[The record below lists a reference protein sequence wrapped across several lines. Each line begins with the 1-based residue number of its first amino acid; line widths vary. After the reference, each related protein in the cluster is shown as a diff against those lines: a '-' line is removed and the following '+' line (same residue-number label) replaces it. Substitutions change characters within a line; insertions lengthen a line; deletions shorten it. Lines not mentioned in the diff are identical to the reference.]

1 MSYQTISVDD
11 ARQLLQTESVTVLDI
26 RDGQSFSAGHID
38 NALHA
43 EAIDVDKFIAEA
55 DKDKPLLVYCFHGIS
70 SQSAAQ
76 FLSDSGFTRVF
87 SMEGGYAAWP
97 EA

>member
-1 MSYQTISVDD
+1 MSFQCISVDD
-11 ARQLLQTESVTVLDI
+11 ALALLKAESVTVLDI
-26 RDGQSFSAGHID
+26 RDGQSFAAGHID
-38 NALHA
+38 NAIHA

-55 DKDKPLLVYCFHGIS
+55 DKQKPLLVYCYHGIS

-87 SMEGGYAAWP
+87 SMDGGYAAWP

>member
-1 MSYQTISVDD
+1 MSYQTISVED
-11 ARQLLQTESVTVLDI
+11 ARQLLQAESVTVLDI
-26 RDGQSFSAGHID
+26 RDAQSFSASHID

-87 SMEGGYAAWP
+87 SMDGGYAAWA
-97 EA
+97 E